1 MKIPKNFPGKMALL
15 AASIVA
21 ISCSSGDIL
30 QKFDCLEAQEYLI
43 DNFDANGDHKLSS
56 QEAALITEIDLSS
69 EKSKSLTGID
79 CLKNLEKLTC
89 RYCESAVADLSDN
102 PCLRDFYCEFSESL
116 QSLQLPQ
123 SIQSVYVCKGEMTEL
138 VLGQTP
144 FLTSLHCYSNKL
156 QKIETGVCPY
166 LTIINME
173 NNLISEIDL
182 SKYPNLR
189 EIYCDNN
196 LLKTLDVS
204 KNPRIETIRCK
215 GNENIEIICKKG
227 QKIEGVTYNPDYEY
241 SIDNDVKITYID

>member
-1 MKIPKNFPGKMALL
+1 M
-15 AASIVA
+15 
-21 ISCSSGDIL
+21 
-30 QKFDCLEAQEYLI
+30 
-43 DNFDANGDHKLSS
+43 
-56 QEAALITEIDLSS
+56 
-69 EKSKSLTGID
+69 
-79 CLKNLEKLTC
+79 
-89 RYCESAVADLSDN
+89 
-102 PCLRDFYCEFSESL
+102 
-116 QSLQLPQ
+116 
-123 SIQSVYVCKGEMTEL
+123 
-138 VLGQTP
+138 
-144 FLTSLHCYSNKL
+144 
-156 QKIETGVCPY
+156 
-166 LTIINME
+166 TIINME